1 MGIRLKLGFL
11 RPKLGE
17 RTGVSV
23 KNSDINWGWQLGA
36 DLMKKIYV
44 EEADSASSIVLL
56 KLIIKGRVSDLNGTV
71 NYRVGERN

>member
-1 MGIRLKLGFL
+1 MTIKTRPYGLVLLGIRPKLGFL
-11 RPKLGE
+11 RPKLGLV
-17 RTGVSV
+17 TGVGF
-23 KNSDINWGWQLGA
+23 NE
-36 DLMKKIYV
+36 KIYV